1 MSKSNLL
8 ADKYHTTKSKPGKKL
23 ASGEKIKPSISN
35 SFIKKQTAQM
45 KTVSQGKGYQYT
57 MGQPHSKKV
66 SEIRSKMESSVA
78 LPKIGK

>member
-8 ADKYHTTKSKPGKKL
+8 SEKYHTTKGSQGRRMGGK
-23 ASGEKIKPSISN
+23 EKMKPSIST
-35 SFIKKQTAQM
+35 SFIKKQTAKM
-45 KTVSQGKGYQYT
+45 KTMNQTKGYQYT
-57 MGQPHSKKV
+57 MANTHSKKV